1 LTCPPLQHTCST
13 IQRPLARQQI
23 LALTYTLPYHLEHVH
38 SPLPLGARTLSPTT
52 WSTYTLP
59 YHLEHLHSPL
69 PLGALTLSP
78 TTWSTGAC
86 TSAATTTAVLGCCDK
101 FQEIYLLCSSHSIH
115 NVWTADGG
123 LQLLQRLVDQ
133 LHPLKCKVA
142 ACSVKLDDK
151 ERPWWA

>member
-1 LTCPPLQHTCST
+1 MRGPLKCFDMSTTAAHLQHNSAPIGTPADLGT
-13 IQRPLARQQI
+13 
-23 LALTYTLPYHLEHVH
+23 HLH